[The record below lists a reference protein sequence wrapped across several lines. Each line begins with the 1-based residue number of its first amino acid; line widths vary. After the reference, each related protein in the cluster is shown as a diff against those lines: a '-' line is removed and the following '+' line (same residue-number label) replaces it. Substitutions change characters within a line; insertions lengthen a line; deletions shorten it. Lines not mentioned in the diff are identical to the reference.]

1 MTNKHM
7 ERCPT
12 SLVLREKQIK
22 ATVRHHFTPTRVAGT
37 THTKE
42 KARAVM
48 CGEIGPPYV
57 AGGVPL
63 LGKGSEV
70 PPAVTPKS
78 CRTQQF
84 PV

>member
-22 ATVRHHFTPTRVAGT
+22 ATVRHHFPPTRMAGT
-37 THTKE
+37 TLTKE

-48 CGEIGPPYV
+48 CGEIGSLCV

-63 LGKGSEV
+63 LGKRSLGSSSGYTKV
-70 PPAVTPKS
+70 L
-78 CRTQQF
+78 
-84 PV
+84 